1 MCSLHFE
8 TDCFDSE
15 NKLTF
20 HSIPSIPLATLA
32 VSPAIRERLATILPV
47 VETKKQEEKA
57 ARKRLKE
64 EKKKEKQHRE
74 EGRKKEEHA
83 TAQAEHVAKC
93 KVLFEQDNLIVCRWT
108 EKTLQLWPTWL
119 PLLLYK
125 YARGHLG

>member
-1 MCSLHFE
+1 
-8 TDCFDSE
+8 
-15 NKLTF
+15 
-20 HSIPSIPLATLA
+20 

-64 EKKKEKQHRE
+64 EKKKEKEHRE

-93 KVLFEQDNLIVCRWT
+93 KGRYSLF
-108 EKTLQLWPTWL
+108 
-119 PLLLYK
+119 LLLLLLLSK
-125 YARGHLG
+125 CPI